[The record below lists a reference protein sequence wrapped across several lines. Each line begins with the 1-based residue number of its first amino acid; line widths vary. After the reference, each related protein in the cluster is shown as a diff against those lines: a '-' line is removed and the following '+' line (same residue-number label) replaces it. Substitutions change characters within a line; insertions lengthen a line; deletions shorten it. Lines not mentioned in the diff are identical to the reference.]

1 MGKREI
7 SSVFTAFFA
16 QKNFFSSPPLKG
28 QNPIPISLVTSRETV
43 YGPASPITDND
54 FLKGELSMS

>member
-28 QNPIPISLVTSRETV
+28 QNPIPHLSGHQPGNRLRAGVTH
-43 YGPASPITDND
+43 N
-54 FLKGELSMS
+54 

>member
-16 QKNFFSSPPLKG
+16 QKNFFSSPPL
-28 QNPIPISLVTSRETV
+28 
-43 YGPASPITDND
+43 
-54 FLKGELSMS
+54 